1 LDVALSFGGWT
12 NSGKTT
18 APMFDLLTNSQ
29 SKINTFASNAVRIMR
44 AAGYNG
50 IDIDWE
56 WWSDYTDCPADRQL
70 ALYTALRREL
80 DAASV

>member
-1 LDVALSFGGWT
+1 MPTLAKARIQYPYLNVALSFGGWT

-29 SKINTFASNAVRIMR
+29 SKINTFAQNAVKTMRI
-44 AAGYNG
+44 AGYNG

-56 WWSDYTDCPADRQL
+56 WWSDYTDAPADK
-70 ALYTALRREL
+70 
-80 DAASV
+80 